1 MLVSL
6 IVCRGVYK
14 KEPCAVKLIFT
25 TDLTEEVISRV
36 MAEASLLSAAKV
48 PPLAL
53 LSPSLSLTL
62 PWLSESQHREDHR
75 HLCAPSQCVFGVG
88 ALRLWLSL

>member
-1 MLVSL
+1 VLVSL

-36 MAEASLLSAAKV
+36 MAEASLLSAVKV
-48 PPLAL
+48 PPLS
-53 LSPSLSLTL
+53 LSLSPLSLPSLS
-62 PWLSESQHREDHR
+62 H
-75 HLCAPSQCVFGVG
+75 
-88 ALRLWLSL
+88 

>member
-1 MLVSL
+1 VLVSL

-36 MAEASLLSAAKV
+36 MAEASLLSAVKV

-53 LSPSLSLTL
+53 LSLPSPLSLT
-62 PWLSESQHREDHR
+62 P
-75 HLCAPSQCVFGVG
+75 PG
-88 ALRLWLSL
+88 